1 MSNCEQDERDQE
13 LSDLDLVDSLR
24 EALSEAN
31 EELYEVKRRLRE
43 QLQIAARIHHR
54 LLPTAIE
61 HRRIQVDVRYI
72 PADTLSGDYF
82 QVRFPDDPS
91 LCYIT
96 MCHVTGDGIAP
107 VLLASRISSEARHF
121 IEDEYCPSDMVH
133 ALNSFVYEHFHDVE
147 RRISFIAARIR
158 LDQRTVTYSGAGHPS
173 VLLLRPG
180 EGVVDRLV
188 SQHEVLGK
196 SPTILVQEPERTVQM
211 AAKDRLLFY
220 GEGVLKGAVQNYAS
234 LEEDGL
240 AKIITDAMSSELSQ
254 MLDAILDQVRQRDA
268 SLAKTDVALVA
279 AEIR

>member
-1 MSNCEQDERDQE
+1 MSSCEQDERDEE
-13 LSDLDLVDSLR
+13 LSDLNLVDSLR

-31 EELYEVKRRLRE
+31 EELYEVRRRLRE
-43 QLQIAARIHHR
+43 QLHIAARIHHR

-61 HRRIQVDVRYI
+61 HRRIEVDVRYL

-96 MCHVTGDGIAP
+96 MCHVAGEGIAP
-107 VLLASRISSEARHF
+107 VLLASRISSEARHY

-133 ALNSFVYEHFHDVE
+133 ALNSFVYEHFHDVG

-173 VLLLRPG
+173 GLLLRPG

-188 SQHEVLGK
+188 SQHEVLGA
-196 SPTILVQEPERTVQM
+196 SPTILFQESERTVQM
-211 AAKDRLLFY
+211 AVHDRLFFY
-220 GEGVLKGAVQNYAS
+220 GGGLLKDTVQNQAP

-240 AKIITDAMSSELSQ
+240 AKIATDAMSCELSQ
-254 MLDAILDQVRQRDA
+254 MLDVILDHVRQPGA
-268 SLAKTDVALVA
+268 SHPSTDVAFVA
-279 AEIR
+279 AESK